1 MLLRLRSGG
10 GASSTPD
17 GSAEVEARF
26 VLSSDHTLR
35 AFLEAATDTAGRVRT
50 NSVVRGGS
58 AEPLG
63 PVPGT
68 EDPVPFVASLLE
80 AEGVA
85 TVSRAV
91 VAVVRGRAFPTI
103 LSKFRARTGFWT
115 RCFF

>member
-1 MLLRLRSGG
+1 MQ
-10 GASSTPD
+10 
-17 GSAEVEARF
+17 VEARF

-103 LSKFRARTGFWT
+103 LSKFRARTGFKT
-115 RCFF
+115 PRFF